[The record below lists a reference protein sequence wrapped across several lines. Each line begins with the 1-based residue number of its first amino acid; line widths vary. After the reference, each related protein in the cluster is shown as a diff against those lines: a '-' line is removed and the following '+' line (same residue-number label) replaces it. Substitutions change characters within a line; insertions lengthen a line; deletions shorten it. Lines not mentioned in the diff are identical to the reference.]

1 MQHVTHNSRRG
12 LSTTGVVLAGTAFVV
27 LIAVAMLTG
36 GDASQD
42 LIHAETDLHTVAIGD
57 FEVSIPASGELA
69 AHDQVELRCEL
80 DGNATITEI
89 IDEGSAVDSGDV
101 LVRLDDKDVKD
112 RIQSSEE
119 AVVAARNLVEIRT
132 ADFAIAQKAR
142 ESSLAMSQVSIDQ
155 NGLAL
160 LAWREGEVVA
170 RRNQLSLSLRTADKD
185 FKRLEEKYK
194 KSLELRERDFISQN
208 DLEQDEIQMIRA
220 EAQLSQARLDQ
231 QVYEKYTYE
240 KDKQRKESDLK
251 QAEDELARVETRTLA
266 SVQSSQSNL
275 DAAKSNLVS
284 QEERLAQHRQQLL
297 NCTIT
302 APASG
307 MVVYGTTVGGG
318 SRYDRPEALRVG
330 SKISR
335 NQLLIV
341 LPNTDRMF
349 ADVKVNEALSG
360 HVKAGQVA
368 TVRMDA
374 FSDSVL
380 HGHVDS
386 VGVLAEG
393 GGWRDPNRRDYS
405 VKISIDNTGELPLKP
420 SMRCQ
425 ALILVDTVTAALF
438 IPVQSVHRGEQGS
451 LVYLAAH
458 GRYRPTP
465 VTLGRSSELFVEV
478 LGGLSVGDQVLLRD
492 PPPGTVLDIA
502 DTVLSVEG

>member
-1 MQHVTHNSRRG
+1 MQQHAHHFRRG
-12 LSTTGVVLAGTAFVV
+12 ISTTPVVLAGTALVIVV
-27 LIAVAMLTG
+27 AVTLLSG
-36 GDASQD
+36 GGGSQD
-42 LIHAETDLHTVAIGD
+42 LIQAETDLHTVVVGEFD
-57 FEVSIPASGELA
+57 VSIPASGELA
-69 AHDQVELRCEL
+69 AFDQVELRCEL
-80 DGNATITEI
+80 DGSATVTEI
-89 IDEGSAVDSGDV
+89 IDEGSAVKTGDV

-112 RIQSSEE
+112 RIQSAEE
-119 AVVAARNLVEIRT
+119 SVVAAHNQVETRT
-132 ADFAIAQKAR
+132 ADHAIAQKSR
-142 ESSLAMSQVSIDQ
+142 ESNLAKSQVAVDQ
-155 NGLAL
+155 SKLAL

-170 RRNQLSLSLRTADKD
+170 KRNQLALSLRTAEKD

-220 EAQLSQARLDQ
+220 EAQLSQSRLDQ

-240 KDKQRKESDLK
+240 KDKQWKESDLK
-251 QAEDELARVETRTLA
+251 QAEDELVRVETRTRA
-266 SVQSSQSNL
+266 SVQSSKSNL
-275 DAAKSNLVS
+275 DAANSNLAS
-284 QEERLAQHRQQLL
+284 KEERLTQHQQQLV
-297 NCTIT
+297 NCTVV
-302 APASG
+302 APAPG

-318 SRYDRPEALRVG
+318 RDWDQPQALRVG

-360 HVKAGQVA
+360 HVKAGQPA

-374 FSDSVL
+374 FNDSVL
-380 HGHVDS
+380 RGRVDS

-405 VKISIDNTGELPLKP
+405 VKVSIDNTDELPLKP
-420 SMRCQ
+420 SMRCK
-425 ALILVDTVTAALF
+425 ALILIDTVVEALY

-451 LVYLAAH
+451 LVYLANR
-458 GRYRPTP
+458 GLYQPTP
-465 VTLGRSSELFVEV
+465 VTLGRSSELYVEV

-492 PPPGTVLDIA
+492 PPPGTVLDA
-502 DTVLSVEG
+502 VSESTDG